1 MKTILKLTCGLLLA
15 FILSTAVASEMNV
28 NPFESETASISV
40 LSIEKVLPVFLIVI
54 VASLIM
60 TVAFRLSG
68 FNTKG
73 MFGAYAATELL
84 EARAFLEDAQ
94 AGKIQQNELRR
105 PITGALNAYVA
116 STPSLILGGS
126 GTLESIK
133 NSHEQVTKVPV
144 LTKLTADNG
153 TVRKCGTTGTGDSA
167 MVTLSYQTLY
177 EGFAMSELLHDNNIV
192 AYQAALR
199 HNFMEKFRILH
210 QRLEVLLAAHL
221 EANKS
226 AVNNGSINNFDIPT
240 STMQVA
246 FANRNQMFASIMTEM
261 AENNF
266 MPEFMNV
273 HSMGQKMYQ
282 FLQQLEG
289 AGNQNN
295 LAPQQNG
302 FIHHGS
308 NLVTPP
314 TGTENSSYIF
324 VPGTVGII
332 GPWMNKLHRKGAV
345 SGPDTWTTIP
355 DPFIPGWVWELK
367 IQTGCVDNSSVSVG
381 READLVTSFG
391 ISGEFAF
398 VKAYTSNTDTGI
410 YKYSLLS

>member
-1 MKTILKLTCGLLLA
+1 MKTILKLTCGLMIAFLLSGA
-15 FILSTAVASEMNV
+15 IASEMKV
-28 NPFESETASISV
+28 NPFESEQTVSV
-40 LSIEKVLPVFLIVI
+40 LTMEKVLPVFLIVI
-54 VASLIM
+54 AASFFM
-60 TVAFRLSG
+60 TIVFRVSG
-68 FNTKG
+68 FNTRG
-73 MFGAYAATELL
+73 IFGAYAATELL

-126 GTLESIK
+126 DTLTRIK
-133 NSHEQVTKVPV
+133 NSSEQVTKVPV

-153 TVRKCGTTGTGDSA
+153 TVRKCGTTGEGDSA

-177 EGFAMSELLHDNNIV
+177 EGFAMSELLYANNMV
-192 AYQAALR
+192 AYQQALR

-226 AVNNGSINNFDIPT
+226 AVNNGTINTFDNPT
-240 STMQVA
+240 DTMQVA

-261 AENNF
+261 MENNF
-266 MPEFMNV
+266 MPEFFNV

-282 FLQQLEG
+282 MLQQFEG
-289 AGNQNN
+289 SGNQNN
-295 LAPQQNG
+295 LAPQQEG
-302 FIHHGS
+302 FKHYGS

-332 GPWMNKLHRKGAV
+332 GPWMNKLHREGRVA
-345 SGPDTWTTIP
+345 GQDTWTNIP

-367 IQTGCVDNSSVSVG
+367 IQTGCVDNSGVSAG